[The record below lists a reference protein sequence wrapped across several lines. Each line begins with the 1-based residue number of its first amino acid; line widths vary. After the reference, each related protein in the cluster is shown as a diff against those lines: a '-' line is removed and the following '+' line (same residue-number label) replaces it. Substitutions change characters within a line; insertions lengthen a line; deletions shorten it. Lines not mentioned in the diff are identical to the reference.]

1 MTKCIPSRHT
11 ILATAIFALLAGCGS
26 GQDHPPST
34 QTKATTDSLSTAGS
48 SPIQTTDGSLA
59 PSSKAASTTQAAIDK
74 RSISSDLLA
83 TLLLQGTTWNGQTPE
98 YRVWPAWPWRG
109 TGTNGQVDTD
119 ALAHTPPLQGGQWLQ
134 QVDKDSRHYRY
145 HQASWLQDSRID
157 GFAYLTLDTGLDL
170 NMVRE
175 GSYQENY
182 LGSQYFAY
190 SSKPG
195 DTVLNLGS
203 QAQVRVGG
211 TGNGRSGD
219 DAASDGQT
227 LLLDATTRPRA
238 ITSGQR
244 IPLNQSLAEWRNAQG
259 DSVKL
264 VPMAGHAKDQV
275 RLCLDQQVQNVKR
288 LSCTLWQAPTDWT
301 TMSAL
306 PTYQGLH
313 VVDERDDRQRT
324 WQSSTRY
331 PAYKAATVSSR
342 GVRSDVLAGVL
353 VHYVET
359 VPALIGPNYQSWSA
373 VPWNGPGP
381 GGKPLP
387 RNNGVPTVPDIEGWS
402 SVQPPDR
409 IDPAQT
415 HYTHEFENFLSHDS
429 QHLLPNYVFT
439 SQTVTL
445 GMDVQMGRYFEGY
458 QELGFFVPGRFLY
471 SVDGEATPGRPLL
484 TLSTQA
490 SFTTGDPASAPSPLR
505 SAGSYTLRAGEEVP
519 FTQVLQHWQDDKG
532 NQATLKVLKGKAR
545 DEFRLCLDQ
554 QLPAI
559 KRLSCSHWRIPAGWK
574 LDIPPEFKGIS
585 VADDRSTVGGSGT
598 LYWQTRPE
606 ASKDLKS
613 VKTLQ
618 RKALIR
624 QKALQQR

>member
-1 MTKCIPSRHT
+1 MTKRVPSRHT

-26 GQDHPPST
+26 GQDDPAT
-34 QTKATTDSLSTAGS
+34 QTKATTDSLGAAGQS
-48 SPIQTTDGSLA
+48 SIQTTDSGLA
-59 PSSKAASTTQAAIDK
+59 PSGKATGATQAAVDK

-109 TGTNGQVDTD
+109 AGSKGQVDTD

-134 QVDKDSRHYRY
+134 QVDQASRHYRY
-145 HQASWLQDSRID
+145 RQASWLQDSPVD
-157 GFAYLTLDTGLDL
+157 GFAYPTLDTGLDL
-170 NMVRE
+170 NMVSD
-175 GSYQENY
+175 GSYQENFQ
-182 LGSQYFAY
+182 GSQYLVY
-190 SSKPG
+190 SR
-195 DTVLNLGS
+195 DTTLNLGN

-227 LLLDATTRPRA
+227 LLLDAITRPVT

-244 IPLNQSLAEWRNAQG
+244 IPLNQSLAEWRNPQG

-264 VPMAGHAKDQV
+264 VPMAGQTKGQV

-288 LSCTLWQAPTDWT
+288 LSCTLWQVPADWT
-301 TMSAL
+301 TQSAL
-306 PTYQGLH
+306 PTYQGLR

-342 GVRSDVLAGVL
+342 GVRGDVLAGVL
-353 VHYVET
+353 VHYVDT

-387 RNNGVPTVPDIEGWS
+387 RDNAVPTVPDIEGWS
-402 SVQPPDR
+402 SVQPPDQ

-415 HYTHEFENFLSHDS
+415 HYTHEFKNFLSHDS
-429 QHLLPNYVFT
+429 QRLLPDYVFAN
-439 SQTVTL
+439 QTVTL
-445 GMDVQMGRYFEGY
+445 GMDVHMGRYFEGY

-490 SFTTGDPASAPSPLR
+490 SFTTGDPASAPSPLG
-505 SAGSYTLRAGEEVP
+505 SAGSYTLRAGDVVP
-519 FTQVLQHWQDDKG
+519 FKQVLQHWQDDKG
-532 NQATLKVLKGKAR
+532 NQAALKVLKGKAR
-545 DEFRLCLDQ
+545 DEFRLCLEQ

-559 KRLSCSHWRIPAGWK
+559 KRLSCSHWRIPAGWR
-574 LDIPPEFKGIS
+574 LDISPEFKGIS
-585 VADDRSTVGGSGT
+585 VADDRSTAGGSGT

-606 ASKDLKS
+606 AAKNLKS

-624 QKALQQR
+624 KKALQ

>member
-1 MTKCIPSRHT
+1 MTTRIPSRHT
-11 ILATAIFALLAGCGS
+11 ILAAAILALLAGCGS
-26 GQDHPPST
+26 GQDDSAT
-34 QTKATTDSLSTAGS
+34 RTKATANSLVTAGS
-48 SPIQTTDGSLA
+48 SSDQTTDGTLA
-59 PSSKAASTTQAAIDK
+59 PSSKAARSTQAAIDT

-83 TLLLQGTTWNGQTPE
+83 TLLLQGTTWDGQTPE

-109 TGTNGQVDTD
+109 SANKGQVDAD
-119 ALAHTPPLQGGQWLQ
+119 ALTHTPPVQGGQWLQ
-134 QVDKDSRHYRY
+134 QVDPDSRHYRY
-145 HQASWLQDSRID
+145 HQASWLQDSPVD
-157 GFAYLTLDTGLDL
+157 GFAYPTLDTGLDL
-170 NMVRE
+170 NMVSE
-175 GSYQENY
+175 GSYQENFH
-182 LGSQYFAY
+182 GSQYLAY
-190 SSKPG
+190 SR
-195 DTVLNLGS
+195 DTTLNLGS

-211 TGNGRSGD
+211 TGNGRSGK

-227 LLLDATTRPRA
+227 LMLDAVSRPVA
-238 ITSGQR
+238 ITAGQR

-264 VPMAGHAKDQV
+264 VPMAGQAKDEV

-288 LSCTLWQAPTDWT
+288 LSCTLWQVPTDWT
-301 TMSAL
+301 TLSAL
-306 PTYQGLH
+306 PTYQGLR

-324 WQSSTRY
+324 WQSTTRY

-342 GVRSDVLAGVL
+342 GVRGDVLAGVL
-353 VHYVET
+353 VHYVDT

-381 GGKPLP
+381 DGKPLP
-387 RNNGVPTVPDIEGWS
+387 RNDGVPAVPDVEGWS
-402 SVQPPDR
+402 S
-409 IDPAQT
+409 IDHPGRTEPGQT

-429 QHLLPNYVFT
+429 RNLLPDYVFT
-439 SQTVTL
+439 PQTVTL
-445 GMDVQMGRYFEGY
+445 GMDVHMGRFFEGY
-458 QELGFFVPGRFLY
+458 QELGFFTPGRFLY

-490 SFTTGDPASAPSPLR
+490 SFTTGDPASAASPLR
-505 SAGSYTLRAGEEVP
+505 SAGSYTLRAGEVVP
-519 FTQVLQHWQDDKG
+519 FKQVLQHWQDDKG
-532 NQATLKVLKGKAR
+532 NQATLKVLKGKAK

-559 KRLSCSHWRIPAGWK
+559 KRLSCSHWRIPADWR
-574 LDIPPEFKGIS
+574 LDISPEFKGIS
-585 VADDRSTVGGSGT
+585 VADDRSPVGGSGT

-606 ASKDLKS
+606 ASKNLKS

>member
-1 MTKCIPSRHT
+1 MTTRIPSRHT
-11 ILATAIFALLAGCGS
+11 ILAAAILALLAGCGS
-26 GQDHPPST
+26 GQDDSAT
-34 QTKATTDSLSTAGS
+34 RTKATANSLVTAGS
-48 SPIQTTDGSLA
+48 SSAQAINGALA
-59 PSSKAASTTQAAIDK
+59 PSSKAAISTQAAIDT

-83 TLLLQGTTWNGQTPE
+83 TLLLQGTTWDGQTPE

-109 TGTNGQVDTD
+109 TANKGQVDTD
-119 ALAHTPPLQGGQWLQ
+119 ALAHTPPVQGGQWLQ
-134 QVDKDSRHYRY
+134 QVDQASRHYRY
-145 HQASWLQDSRID
+145 HQASWLQDSRVN
-157 GFAYLTLDTGLDL
+157 GFAYPTLDTGLDL
-170 NMVRE
+170 NMVSE
-175 GSYQENY
+175 GSYQENFQGNQY
-182 LGSQYFAY
+182 LFY
-190 SSKPG
+190 SR
-195 DTVLNLGS
+195 DTTFNLGS

-211 TGNGRSGD
+211 TGNGRSGE

-227 LLLDATTRPRA
+227 LILDAVTRPIT

-264 VPMAGHAKDQV
+264 VPMAGQTKGQV
-275 RLCLDQQVQNVKR
+275 RLCLDQQVQNMKR
-288 LSCTLWQAPTDWT
+288 LSCTLWQVPTDWT

-306 PTYQGLH
+306 PTYQGLR
-313 VVDERDDRQRT
+313 VVDERDDKQQT

-342 GVRSDVLAGVL
+342 GVRGDVLAGVL
-353 VHYVET
+353 VHYVDT

-381 GGKPLP
+381 DGKPLP
-387 RNNGVPTVPDIEGWS
+387 RNDGVPAVPDVEGWS
-402 SVQPPDR
+402 S
-409 IDPAQT
+409 IDHPGRTEPGQT

-429 QHLLPNYVFT
+429 RNLLPDYVFT
-439 SQTVTL
+439 PQTVTL
-445 GMDVQMGRYFEGY
+445 GMDVHMGRFFEGY
-458 QELGFFVPGRFLY
+458 QELGFFTPGRFLY

-490 SFTTGDPASAPSPLR
+490 SFTTGDPASAASPLR
-505 SAGSYTLRAGEEVP
+505 SAGSYTLRAGEVVP
-519 FTQVLQHWQDDKG
+519 FDLVLQHWQDDKG
-532 NQATLKVLKGKAR
+532 NQATLKVLKGKAK

-559 KRLSCSHWRIPAGWK
+559 KRLSCSHWRIPAGWR
-574 LDIPPEFKGIS
+574 LDISPEFKGIS
-585 VADDRSTVGGSGT
+585 VADDRSAVGGSGT

-606 ASKDLKS
+606 ATRNLKS